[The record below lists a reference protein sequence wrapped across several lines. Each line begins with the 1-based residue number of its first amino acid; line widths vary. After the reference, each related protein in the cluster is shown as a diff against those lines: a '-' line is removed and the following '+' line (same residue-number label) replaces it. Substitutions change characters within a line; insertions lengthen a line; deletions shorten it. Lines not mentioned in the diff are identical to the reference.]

1 MKGKKIVEFNAW
13 MVQEA
18 VGTPRAEEFD
28 PCDLIGFYPS
38 RDEARDIATQAI
50 QPTRVSRVTVQI
62 FEYKGAQ

>member
-28 PCDLIGFYPS
+28 PWDLIGFYPS

-50 QPTRVSRVTVQI
+50 QPTRVSRATVQI